1 MQFLNDVWV
10 NWFEGE
16 ENGYNVSQ
24 FHEWRKDDFIEV
36 LDQVPVLKVTTSTFL
51 FIENE
56 LLDLPVELLSDVY
69 KKAYV
74 RNNAER
80 VQIEYC
86 FIATDG
92 DAVIAVN
99 TLGYQIP
106 IRKSRLIPRQEKMV
120 IDMAKKM
127 KTKRYPITYNSEK
140 KEYHILSPSPYSML
154 GLTRKER
161 QLKQLLLMALDHLKS
176 TGSVAEVRYWLTEWR
191 PDQYVQYQ
199 LMSFDEAWTY
209 LYNEIEKGWSDKHY
223 KLCEKLIKGHSFF
236 EKLWELEE
244 GTQVN

>member
-16 ENGYNVSQ
+16 ENGYNVSS

-36 LDQVPVLKVTTSTFL
+36 IDQMPVIKLETKAL
-51 FIENE
+51 LYIENE
-56 LLDLPVELLSDVY
+56 LLDLPEKLLEEVY

-74 RNNAER
+74 RNNAKR

-92 DAVIAVN
+92 EIVIAVN
-99 TLGYQIP
+99 TLGYKIP
-106 IRKSRLIPRQEKMV
+106 IRKSRLIPRQEKAV
-120 IDMAKKM
+120 IELAKNM
-127 KTKRYPITYNSEK
+127 KTKRYPLTYHEQ
-140 KEYHILSPSPYSML
+140 KEYHILSPSPASMV

-161 QLKQLLLMALDHLKS
+161 QLKQLLFMALDHLKS
-176 TGSVAEVRYWLTEWR
+176 TGNVAEVRYWLTEWK
-191 PDQYVQYQ
+191 PAQYIQYQ
-199 LMSFDEAWTY
+199 LMDFDEAWTY
-209 LYNEIEKGWSDKHY
+209 LYQEIEKGWTKKHY
-223 KLCEKLIKGHSFF
+223 ALCEKLIKGHSFF